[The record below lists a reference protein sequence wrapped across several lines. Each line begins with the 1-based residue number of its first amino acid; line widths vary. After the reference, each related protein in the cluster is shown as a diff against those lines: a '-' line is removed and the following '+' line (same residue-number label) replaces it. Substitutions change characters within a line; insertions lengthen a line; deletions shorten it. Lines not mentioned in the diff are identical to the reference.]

1 MKNSF
6 AVLSLFFIFTACEK
20 IDTRMVNNS
29 EKEALEPV
37 WNSVDSTMAAKS
49 WMEFRNPGEMHKI
62 LGKFEG
68 NWKADVSTWV
78 EEHGKAILSKSECTN
93 EMILGGRYLVTTYKG
108 SVMGIPFD
116 AVKTMGYD
124 KAKKK
129 FVSSLIDNMG
139 TGFMQTEGEWNPST
153 KSINFKGKIPDPTQP
168 FKEWEARETYTFID
182 DNNHIVEIFGPD
194 PKTGKV
200 IRTMEVKFTRK

>member
-1 MKNSF
+1 
-6 AVLSLFFIFTACEK
+6 
-20 IDTRMVNNS
+20 MVNNS